1 MSLRLAVILLLLSA
15 SACGGDDDDAPD
27 ASVDPIDASIDAASQ
42 TDSGVTY
49 TAQLF
54 RRDCGP
60 TDGPAITV
68 SLSGDADRKTCTADF
83 TEPAVLFSVYGDFVI
98 DAPLTVTFD
107 DSFASGDG
115 RVCGEDLCEPATAG
129 EIRFDSFV
137 DGDRTRGT
145 WQLTTAGGTTSG
157 SFNAEWCEPE
167 GGGPFCG

>member
-1 MSLRLAVILLLLSA
+1 MSLRLAVILFALCV
-15 SACGGDDDDAPD
+15 SACGGDDDDSPD
-27 ASVDPIDASIDAASQ
+27 ASVDPVDASPDAASQ

-49 TAQLF
+49 AAQLF

-83 TEPAVLFSVYGDFVI
+83 TESAVLFTVYGDFTI
-98 DAPLTVTFD
+98 DAPLTVRVE
-107 DSFASGDG
+107 DSFAEASG
-115 RVCGEDLCEPATAG
+115 RVCDEDGCAPATAG
-129 EIRFDSFV
+129 EIRFDSFF

-145 WQLTTAGGTTSG
+145 WQLTTAEGTVSG
-157 SFNAEWCEPE
+157 AFDADWCAPE